1 MVTPNMAVELAPVAA
16 AARIVAVETVRTPLQ
31 ANVLFV
37 RLHAADGQVGLGET
51 FYGAQSVEDYIHET
65 AALILADESCAAPA
79 RIAGSLPSYV
89 GYSGSGA
96 EVRANSAIDIALWDL
111 LGKRSGQPLRHLLGG
126 PVVDTIQVYNTCAG
140 GNYVRTESRQASSNW
155 GMSNGGPRRPYEDL
169 WRFLNEPGPL
179 ARDLWDQGY
188 RGMKVWPFDLAAEAA
203 RGAHTADL
211 RPGLRILDQIREA
224 VGEEMALYVELH
236 SLWQPKGA
244 ERLLTAL
251 QPYRVA
257 WAEDPLRP
265 DHYLALG
272 ILRETCGVP
281 IAAGENVGAGYNAY
295 KPLLDARAIDV
306 AIIDIGWSGGIT
318 QAMKTAAL
326 AEQYSVPVAPHDC
339 TGPVGLAVASHFVT
353 TVPNGFVQEV
363 ARAFYHGWYPEVS
376 TGFPVITDGYIRPAD
391 TPGHGVSLPDSLL
404 SSSTVARRLTRVA
417 SR

>member
-1 MVTPNMAVELAPVAA
+1 MVTPDTAVATPVEA

-37 RLHAADGQVGLGET
+37 LLHTADGLVGLGET
-51 FYGAQSVEDYIHET
+51 FYGASSVEDYIHET
-65 AALILADESCAAPA
+65 AALSLAQESGAAPA
-79 RIAGSLPSYV
+79 RIAHSLPSYV

-126 PVVDTIQVYNTCAG
+126 PIVDTIGVYNTCAG
-140 GNYVRTESRQASSNW
+140 GDYIRAESRQTSSNW
-155 GMSNGGPRRPYEDL
+155 GLSNDGSRRPYEDL
-169 WRFLNEPGPL
+169 WRFLNEPGAL
-179 ARDLWDQGY
+179 ARELWDQGY
-188 RGMKVWPFDLAAEAA
+188 RGMKVWPFDLAAEEA

-211 RPGLRILDQIREA
+211 RPGLRILDEIRNA

-236 SLWQPKGA
+236 SMWQPKGA

-251 QPYRVA
+251 QPYGVA

-265 DHYLALG
+265 DHYVALR

-281 IAAGENVGAGYNAY
+281 IAAGESVGAGYNAY

-318 QAMKTAAL
+318 QAVKTAAL
-326 AEQYSVPVAPHDC
+326 AEHHSVPIAPHDC
-339 TGPVGLAVASHFVT
+339 TGPVALAVASHFVT
-353 TVPNGFVQEV
+353 AVPNGFVQEV
-363 ARAFYHGWYPEVS
+363 VRAFYHGWYADVS
-376 TGFPVITDGYIRPAD
+376 TGLPVVADGHIRPPD
-391 TPGHGVSLPDSLL
+391 IPGHGVSLRDSML
-404 SSSTVARRLTRVA
+404 SSSAAHRRLTRVA
-417 SR
+417 SQ

>member
-1 MVTPNMAVELAPVAA
+1 MVTPKIAAAASVAE
-16 AARIVAVETVRTPLQ
+16 AARIVAVETVRTPFQ

-37 RLHAADGQVGLGET
+37 RLHAADGLVGMGET
-51 FYGAQSVEDYIHET
+51 FYGVSSVEDYIHET
-65 AALILADESCAAPA
+65 AALILADESGAAPA

-111 LGKRSGQPLRHLLGG
+111 LAKRSGLPLRNLLGG

-140 GNYVRTESRQASSNW
+140 GDYVRAESRQASSNW
-155 GMSNGGPRRPYEDL
+155 GLSNGGPRRLYEDL
-169 WRFLNEPGPL
+169 WGFLNEPGAL

-188 RGMKVWPFDLAAEAA
+188 RGMKVWPFDLAAEEA

-224 VGEEMALYVELH
+224 VEEMAIYVELH

-265 DHYLALG
+265 DHYIALG

-339 TGPVGLAVASHFVT
+339 TGPVALAVASHFVT

-363 ARAFYHGWYPEVS
+363 ARAFYHGWYADIS
-376 TGFPVITDGYIRPAD
+376 TGFPVIIDGQIRPAD
-391 TPGHGVSLPDSLL
+391 TPGHGVSLRDSVL
-404 SSSTVARRLTRVA
+404 SSSAVVRRLTPVA

>member
-1 MVTPNMAVELAPVAA
+1 MVAPDQTVVAPVEP
-16 AARIVAVETVRTPLQ
+16 AARIAAVETVRTPVQ

-37 RLHAADGQVGLGET
+37 RLHAADGLVGLGET
-51 FYGAQSVEDYIHET
+51 FYGASSVEDYIHET
-65 AALILADESCAAPA
+65 AALTLAAESVGAPA
-79 RIAGSLPSYV
+79 RIARSLHGYV

-140 GNYVRTESRQASSNW
+140 GDYIRAESRQASSNW
-155 GMSNGGPRRPYEDL
+155 GLSNGGPRRPYEDL
-169 WRFLNEPGPL
+169 WRFLNEPGVL
-179 ARDLWDQGY
+179 ARELWEQGY
-188 RGMKVWPFDLAAEAA
+188 PGMKVWPFDLAAEVA

-211 RPGLRILDQIREA
+211 RPGLRILDEIREA

-251 QPYRVA
+251 QPYGIA
-257 WAEDPLRP
+257 WAEDPVRP

-272 ILRETCGVP
+272 TLRETCGVP
-281 IAAGENVGAGYNAY
+281 IAVGENIGAGYNAY
-295 KPLLDARAIDV
+295 KPLLDARAMDV

-326 AEQYSVPVAPHDC
+326 AEQYGVPVAPHDC
-339 TGPVGLAVASHFVT
+339 TGPVALAVAAHVVT
-353 TVPNGFVQEV
+353 AVPNGYVQEV
-363 ARAFYHGWYPEVS
+363 ARAFYHGWYAEVS
-376 TGFPVITDGYIRPAD
+376 TGFPVLAEGNIRPPD
-391 TPGHGVSLPDSLL
+391 TPGHGVSLDDSLL
-404 SSSTVARRLTRVA
+404 SSPAAVRRLTRVT
-417 SR
+417 S

>member
-1 MVTPNMAVELAPVAA
+1 MVTPTPVAAPVDA
-16 AARIVAVETVRTPLQ
+16 AARIVAVETVRTPMQ
-31 ANVLFV
+31 PNVLFV
-37 RLHAADGQVGLGET
+37 LLHGADGLVGLGET
-51 FYGAQSVEDYIHET
+51 FYGASSVEAYIHET
-65 AALILADESCAAPA
+65 AALSLANESRAAPA
-79 RIAGSLPSYV
+79 RIARSLPSYV

-126 PVVDTIQVYNTCAG
+126 PVVDAIPVYNTCAG
-140 GNYVRTESRQASSNW
+140 GDYVRAESRQSSSNW
-155 GMSNGGPRRPYEDL
+155 GLTSGGPQRPYEDL
-169 WRFLNEPGPL
+169 WRFLNEPGAL
-179 ARDLWDQGY
+179 ARELWEQGY
-188 RGMKVWPFDLAAEAA
+188 RGMKVWPFDLAAEEA

-257 WAEDPLRP
+257 WTEDPLRP

-295 KPLLDARAIDV
+295 KPLLDARAVDV

-318 QAMKTAAL
+318 QAIKTAAL

-339 TGPVGLAVASHFVT
+339 TGPVALAVASHFVT
-353 TVPNGFVQEV
+353 AVPNGFVQEV
-363 ARAFYHGWYPEVS
+363 ARAFYHGWYADVS
-376 TGFPVITDGYIRPAD
+376 AGFPAITNGHIRPPD
-391 TPGHGVSLPDSLL
+391 TPGHGVSLHDSLL
-404 SSSTVARRLTRVA
+404 SSPGVLRRLTQLR
-417 SR
+417 S